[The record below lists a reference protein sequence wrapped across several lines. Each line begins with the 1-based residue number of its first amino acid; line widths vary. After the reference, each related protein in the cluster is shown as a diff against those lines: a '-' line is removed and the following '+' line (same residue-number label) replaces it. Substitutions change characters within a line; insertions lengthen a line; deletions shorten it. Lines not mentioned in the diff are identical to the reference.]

1 MFMFNKNKWKLL
13 IVLHSRR
20 KQVIRHSWAAGN
32 LWILHFTIS
41 LNIKRTMMS
50 EKSTCNLR
58 HSAHEET
65 LLILQFLYPGMTSI
79 PQIHAVLTY
88 NDTSYCLCAIFI
100 TIQGEQKRHNPN
112 LHWPVMQAQALLQA
126 WLQAHRTEEDPEF
139 RQSCFWVWLT
149 CSRKLSMREVYA
161 QSHDSDYAPKF
172 SLNTD
177 QSWASPTCDSSKAF

>member
-1 MFMFNKNKWKLL
+1 MFNKNKWKLL
-13 IVLHSRR
+13 TVLHSQR

-65 LLILQFLYPGMTSI
+65 LLILQFLYQGMTSI
-79 PQIHAVLTY
+79 PQITRCPNLQWHCLTVFVQY
-88 NDTSYCLCAIFI
+88 LSL
-100 TIQGEQKRHNPN
+100 IQGEQQQHNPN
-112 LHWPVMQAQALLQA
+112 LHWPVVQAQALLRA
-126 WLQAHRTEEDPEF
+126 WLQAHRTEEDPKF
-139 RQSCFWVWLT
+139 CQSCFWVWLP

-161 QSHDSDYAPKF
+161 QSHDSDYAPQF

-177 QSWASPTCDSSKAF
+177 QIWASPTCDSSKAF